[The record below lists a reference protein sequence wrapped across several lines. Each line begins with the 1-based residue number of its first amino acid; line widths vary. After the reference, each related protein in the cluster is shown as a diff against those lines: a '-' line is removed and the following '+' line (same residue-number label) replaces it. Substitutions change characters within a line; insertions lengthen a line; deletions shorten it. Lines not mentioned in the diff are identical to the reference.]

1 MDMEINF
8 PNLGIYLD
16 HVGKNIS
23 IFGFS
28 IAYYGIVI
36 VTGMMIAIWIA
47 QREAKRTGQ
56 NPEQYLDLAM
66 IGIAAGILGARIYYV
81 IFAWDYYKDDLLSIF
96 NIRQGG
102 LAIYGGI
109 IGACIAV
116 VIYSRKKKQNF
127 SLLMDTASM
136 SIVFGQIMGR
146 WGNFFNREAFGDY
159 TNNLFAMQLP
169 VSAVRANEITQKMWD
184 HVVTVNGVEYI
195 QVHPTFLYES
205 LWNVGVLLFLFWFR
219 KRKKFNGEV
228 FLMYLIGYGLG
239 RIWIE
244 GLRTDQLLLPVVGLP
259 VSQLLS
265 GCLVVGCTHL
275 IPLVELT
282 RCDKTDDDCVQLAYD
297 FYQSIGK
304 EAVLLR
310 KECPGFIANR
320 LQLALYREVQDLVMR
335 GVCSVEDVDKA
346 LVYGPG
352 IRWAIFGHNMIMQM
366 GNPGGLT
373 GMVEMLG
380 NSGDHWLED
389 MASWTHQP
397 DNWAQVAQPGVDQ
410 EMANFP
416 DYIGHTNA
424 ECIAYRDQMLID
436 ILKLHKKL

>member
-56 NPEQYLDLAM
+56 NPEQYLNLAM

-109 IGACIAV
+109 ICACIAV

-127 SLLMDTASM
+127 GLLMDTASM

-265 GCLVVGCTHL
+265 GCLVVGCT
-275 IPLVELT
+275 ILVVW
-282 RCDKTDDDCVQLAYD
+282 K
-297 FYQSIGK
+297 
-304 EAVLLR
+304 R
-310 KECPGFIANR
+310 KKI
-320 LQLALYREVQDLVMR
+320 
-335 GVCSVEDVDKA
+335 SS
-346 LVYGPG
+346 
-352 IRWAIFGHNMIMQM
+352 
-366 GNPGGLT
+366 GGET
-373 GMVEMLG
+373 AH
-380 NSGDHWLED
+380 S
-389 MASWTHQP
+389 
-397 DNWAQVAQPGVDQ
+397 
-410 EMANFP
+410 
-416 DYIGHTNA
+416 
-424 ECIAYRDQMLID
+424 
-436 ILKLHKKL
+436 

>member
-195 QVHPTFLYES
+195 QAHPTFLYES

-265 GCLVVGCTHL
+265 GCLVVGCT
-275 IPLVELT
+275 ILVVWK
-282 RCDKTDDDCVQLAYD
+282 R
-297 FYQSIGK
+297 
-304 EAVLLR
+304 
-310 KECPGFIANR
+310 
-320 LQLALYREVQDLVMR
+320 
-335 GVCSVEDVDKA
+335 
-346 LVYGPG
+346 
-352 IRWAIFGHNMIMQM
+352 
-366 GNPGGLT
+366 
-373 GMVEMLG
+373 
-380 NSGDHWLED
+380 
-389 MASWTHQP
+389 
-397 DNWAQVAQPGVDQ
+397 
-410 EMANFP
+410 
-416 DYIGHTNA
+416 
-424 ECIAYRDQMLID
+424 
-436 ILKLHKKL
+436 KKLSSGGETAHS

>member
-81 IFAWDYYKDDLLSIF
+81 IFAWDYFKDDLLSIF

-265 GCLVVGCTHL
+265 GCLVVGCT
-275 IPLVELT
+275 ILVVWK
-282 RCDKTDDDCVQLAYD
+282 R
-297 FYQSIGK
+297 
-304 EAVLLR
+304 
-310 KECPGFIANR
+310 
-320 LQLALYREVQDLVMR
+320 
-335 GVCSVEDVDKA
+335 
-346 LVYGPG
+346 
-352 IRWAIFGHNMIMQM
+352 
-366 GNPGGLT
+366 
-373 GMVEMLG
+373 
-380 NSGDHWLED
+380 
-389 MASWTHQP
+389 
-397 DNWAQVAQPGVDQ
+397 
-410 EMANFP
+410 
-416 DYIGHTNA
+416 
-424 ECIAYRDQMLID
+424 
-436 ILKLHKKL
+436 KKLSSGGETAHS

>member
-116 VIYSRKKKQNF
+116 VIYSRKKKQSF

-265 GCLVVGCTHL
+265 GCLVVGCT
-275 IPLVELT
+275 ILVVWK
-282 RCDKTDDDCVQLAYD
+282 R
-297 FYQSIGK
+297 
-304 EAVLLR
+304 
-310 KECPGFIANR
+310 
-320 LQLALYREVQDLVMR
+320 
-335 GVCSVEDVDKA
+335 
-346 LVYGPG
+346 
-352 IRWAIFGHNMIMQM
+352 
-366 GNPGGLT
+366 
-373 GMVEMLG
+373 
-380 NSGDHWLED
+380 
-389 MASWTHQP
+389 
-397 DNWAQVAQPGVDQ
+397 
-410 EMANFP
+410 
-416 DYIGHTNA
+416 
-424 ECIAYRDQMLID
+424 
-436 ILKLHKKL
+436 KKLSSGGETAHF

>member
-127 SLLMDTASM
+127 GLLMDTASM

-159 TNNLFAMQLP
+159 PNNLFAMQLP

-239 RIWIE
+239 RIWVE

-265 GCLVVGCTHL
+265 GCLVVGCT
-275 IPLVELT
+275 ILVVWK
-282 RCDKTDDDCVQLAYD
+282 R
-297 FYQSIGK
+297 
-304 EAVLLR
+304 
-310 KECPGFIANR
+310 
-320 LQLALYREVQDLVMR
+320 
-335 GVCSVEDVDKA
+335 
-346 LVYGPG
+346 
-352 IRWAIFGHNMIMQM
+352 
-366 GNPGGLT
+366 
-373 GMVEMLG
+373 
-380 NSGDHWLED
+380 
-389 MASWTHQP
+389 
-397 DNWAQVAQPGVDQ
+397 
-410 EMANFP
+410 
-416 DYIGHTNA
+416 
-424 ECIAYRDQMLID
+424 
-436 ILKLHKKL
+436 KKLSSGGETAHS

>member
-81 IFAWDYYKDDLLSIF
+81 VFAWDYYKDDLLSIF

-116 VIYSRKKKQNF
+116 VIYSRKKKQSF
-127 SLLMDTASM
+127 GLLMDTASM

-169 VSAVRANEITQKMWD
+169 VSAVRANETTQKMWD
-184 HVVTVNGVEYI
+184 HAVTVNGVEYI

-265 GCLVVGCTHL
+265 GCLVAGCT
-275 IPLVELT
+275 ILVVWK
-282 RCDKTDDDCVQLAYD
+282 R
-297 FYQSIGK
+297 
-304 EAVLLR
+304 
-310 KECPGFIANR
+310 
-320 LQLALYREVQDLVMR
+320 
-335 GVCSVEDVDKA
+335 
-346 LVYGPG
+346 
-352 IRWAIFGHNMIMQM
+352 
-366 GNPGGLT
+366 
-373 GMVEMLG
+373 
-380 NSGDHWLED
+380 
-389 MASWTHQP
+389 
-397 DNWAQVAQPGVDQ
+397 
-410 EMANFP
+410 
-416 DYIGHTNA
+416 
-424 ECIAYRDQMLID
+424 
-436 ILKLHKKL
+436 KKLSSGGETAHS

>member
-16 HVGKNIS
+16 HVGKSIS

-66 IGIAAGILGARIYYV
+66 IGIAAGILGVRIYYV

-265 GCLVVGCTHL
+265 GCLVVGCT
-275 IPLVELT
+275 ILVVWK
-282 RCDKTDDDCVQLAYD
+282 R
-297 FYQSIGK
+297 
-304 EAVLLR
+304 
-310 KECPGFIANR
+310 
-320 LQLALYREVQDLVMR
+320 
-335 GVCSVEDVDKA
+335 
-346 LVYGPG
+346 
-352 IRWAIFGHNMIMQM
+352 
-366 GNPGGLT
+366 
-373 GMVEMLG
+373 
-380 NSGDHWLED
+380 
-389 MASWTHQP
+389 
-397 DNWAQVAQPGVDQ
+397 
-410 EMANFP
+410 
-416 DYIGHTNA
+416 
-424 ECIAYRDQMLID
+424 
-436 ILKLHKKL
+436 KKLSSGGETAHS

>member
-244 GLRTDQLLLPVVGLP
+244 GLRTDQLLVPVVGLP

-265 GCLVVGCTHL
+265 GCLVVGCT
-275 IPLVELT
+275 ILVVWK
-282 RCDKTDDDCVQLAYD
+282 R
-297 FYQSIGK
+297 
-304 EAVLLR
+304 
-310 KECPGFIANR
+310 
-320 LQLALYREVQDLVMR
+320 
-335 GVCSVEDVDKA
+335 
-346 LVYGPG
+346 
-352 IRWAIFGHNMIMQM
+352 
-366 GNPGGLT
+366 
-373 GMVEMLG
+373 
-380 NSGDHWLED
+380 
-389 MASWTHQP
+389 
-397 DNWAQVAQPGVDQ
+397 
-410 EMANFP
+410 
-416 DYIGHTNA
+416 
-424 ECIAYRDQMLID
+424 
-436 ILKLHKKL
+436 KKLSSGGETAHS

>member
-244 GLRTDQLLLPVVGLP
+244 GLRTHQLLLPVVGLP

-265 GCLVVGCTHL
+265 GCLVVGCT
-275 IPLVELT
+275 ILVVWK
-282 RCDKTDDDCVQLAYD
+282 R
-297 FYQSIGK
+297 
-304 EAVLLR
+304 
-310 KECPGFIANR
+310 
-320 LQLALYREVQDLVMR
+320 
-335 GVCSVEDVDKA
+335 
-346 LVYGPG
+346 
-352 IRWAIFGHNMIMQM
+352 
-366 GNPGGLT
+366 
-373 GMVEMLG
+373 
-380 NSGDHWLED
+380 
-389 MASWTHQP
+389 
-397 DNWAQVAQPGVDQ
+397 
-410 EMANFP
+410 
-416 DYIGHTNA
+416 
-424 ECIAYRDQMLID
+424 
-436 ILKLHKKL
+436 KKLSSGGETAHS

>member
-169 VSAVRANEITQKMWD
+169 VSAVRANEFTQKMWD

-265 GCLVVGCTHL
+265 GCLVVGCT
-275 IPLVELT
+275 ILVVWK
-282 RCDKTDDDCVQLAYD
+282 R
-297 FYQSIGK
+297 
-304 EAVLLR
+304 
-310 KECPGFIANR
+310 
-320 LQLALYREVQDLVMR
+320 
-335 GVCSVEDVDKA
+335 
-346 LVYGPG
+346 
-352 IRWAIFGHNMIMQM
+352 
-366 GNPGGLT
+366 
-373 GMVEMLG
+373 
-380 NSGDHWLED
+380 
-389 MASWTHQP
+389 
-397 DNWAQVAQPGVDQ
+397 
-410 EMANFP
+410 
-416 DYIGHTNA
+416 
-424 ECIAYRDQMLID
+424 
-436 ILKLHKKL
+436 KKLSSGGETAHS

>member
-28 IAYYGIVI
+28 IAYYVIVI

-265 GCLVVGCTHL
+265 GCLVVGCT
-275 IPLVELT
+275 ILVVWK
-282 RCDKTDDDCVQLAYD
+282 R
-297 FYQSIGK
+297 
-304 EAVLLR
+304 
-310 KECPGFIANR
+310 
-320 LQLALYREVQDLVMR
+320 
-335 GVCSVEDVDKA
+335 
-346 LVYGPG
+346 
-352 IRWAIFGHNMIMQM
+352 
-366 GNPGGLT
+366 
-373 GMVEMLG
+373 
-380 NSGDHWLED
+380 
-389 MASWTHQP
+389 
-397 DNWAQVAQPGVDQ
+397 
-410 EMANFP
+410 
-416 DYIGHTNA
+416 
-424 ECIAYRDQMLID
+424 
-436 ILKLHKKL
+436 KKLSSGGETAHS

>member
-56 NPEQYLDLAM
+56 SPEQYLDLAM

-116 VIYSRKKKQNF
+116 VIYSRKKKQSF
-127 SLLMDTASM
+127 GLLMDTASM

-195 QVHPTFLYES
+195 QVHPTFLYEG

-244 GLRTDQLLLPVVGLP
+244 GLRTDQLLLPVMGLP

-265 GCLVVGCTHL
+265 GCLVAGCT
-275 IPLVELT
+275 ILVVWK
-282 RCDKTDDDCVQLAYD
+282 R
-297 FYQSIGK
+297 
-304 EAVLLR
+304 
-310 KECPGFIANR
+310 
-320 LQLALYREVQDLVMR
+320 
-335 GVCSVEDVDKA
+335 
-346 LVYGPG
+346 
-352 IRWAIFGHNMIMQM
+352 
-366 GNPGGLT
+366 
-373 GMVEMLG
+373 
-380 NSGDHWLED
+380 
-389 MASWTHQP
+389 
-397 DNWAQVAQPGVDQ
+397 
-410 EMANFP
+410 
-416 DYIGHTNA
+416 
-424 ECIAYRDQMLID
+424 
-436 ILKLHKKL
+436 KKLSSGGETAHS

>member
-8 PNLGIYLD
+8 PNLGIYLN

-56 NPEQYLDLAM
+56 DPDQYLDLAM
-66 IGIAAGILGARIYYV
+66 IGIAAGIVGARIYYV
-81 IFAWDYYKDDLLSIF
+81 VFAWDYYKNDLLSIF

-116 VIYSRKKKQNF
+116 VIYSRKKKQSF
-127 SLLMDTASM
+127 GLLMDTASM

-184 HVVTVNGVEYI
+184 HAVTINGVEYI

-205 LWNVGVLLFLFWFR
+205 LWNVGVLFFLFWFR

-265 GCLVVGCTHL
+265 GCLVVGCT
-275 IPLVELT
+275 IAVVWK
-282 RCDKTDDDCVQLAYD
+282 RRKIAAGGDAA
-297 FYQSIGK
+297 QS
-304 EAVLLR
+304 
-310 KECPGFIANR
+310 ECSEP
-320 LQLALYREVQDLVMR
+320 V
-335 GVCSVEDVDKA
+335 
-346 LVYGPG
+346 
-352 IRWAIFGHNMIMQM
+352 
-366 GNPGGLT
+366 
-373 GMVEMLG
+373 
-380 NSGDHWLED
+380 
-389 MASWTHQP
+389 
-397 DNWAQVAQPGVDQ
+397 
-410 EMANFP
+410 
-416 DYIGHTNA
+416 
-424 ECIAYRDQMLID
+424 
-436 ILKLHKKL
+436 KK

>member
-265 GCLVVGCTHL
+265 GCLVVGCT
-275 IPLVELT
+275 ILVVW
-282 RCDKTDDDCVQLAYD
+282 K
-297 FYQSIGK
+297 
-304 EAVLLR
+304 R
-310 KECPGFIANR
+310 KK
-320 LQLALYREVQDLVMR
+320 M
-335 GVCSVEDVDKA
+335 SS
-346 LVYGPG
+346 
-352 IRWAIFGHNMIMQM
+352 
-366 GNPGGLT
+366 GGET
-373 GMVEMLG
+373 AH
-380 NSGDHWLED
+380 S
-389 MASWTHQP
+389 
-397 DNWAQVAQPGVDQ
+397 
-410 EMANFP
+410 
-416 DYIGHTNA
+416 
-424 ECIAYRDQMLID
+424 
-436 ILKLHKKL
+436 

>member
-16 HVGKNIS
+16 HVGKSIS

-195 QVHPTFLYES
+195 QVHPTFLCES

-228 FLMYLIGYGLG
+228 FLMCLIGYGLG

-265 GCLVVGCTHL
+265 GCLVVGCT
-275 IPLVELT
+275 ILVVWK
-282 RCDKTDDDCVQLAYD
+282 R
-297 FYQSIGK
+297 
-304 EAVLLR
+304 
-310 KECPGFIANR
+310 
-320 LQLALYREVQDLVMR
+320 
-335 GVCSVEDVDKA
+335 
-346 LVYGPG
+346 
-352 IRWAIFGHNMIMQM
+352 
-366 GNPGGLT
+366 
-373 GMVEMLG
+373 
-380 NSGDHWLED
+380 
-389 MASWTHQP
+389 
-397 DNWAQVAQPGVDQ
+397 
-410 EMANFP
+410 
-416 DYIGHTNA
+416 
-424 ECIAYRDQMLID
+424 
-436 ILKLHKKL
+436 KKLSSGGETAHS

>member
-16 HVGKNIS
+16 HVGKSIS

-66 IGIAAGILGARIYYV
+66 IGIAADILGARIYYV

-265 GCLVVGCTHL
+265 GCLVVGCT
-275 IPLVELT
+275 ILVVWK
-282 RCDKTDDDCVQLAYD
+282 R
-297 FYQSIGK
+297 
-304 EAVLLR
+304 
-310 KECPGFIANR
+310 
-320 LQLALYREVQDLVMR
+320 
-335 GVCSVEDVDKA
+335 
-346 LVYGPG
+346 
-352 IRWAIFGHNMIMQM
+352 
-366 GNPGGLT
+366 
-373 GMVEMLG
+373 
-380 NSGDHWLED
+380 
-389 MASWTHQP
+389 
-397 DNWAQVAQPGVDQ
+397 
-410 EMANFP
+410 
-416 DYIGHTNA
+416 
-424 ECIAYRDQMLID
+424 
-436 ILKLHKKL
+436 KKLSSGGETAHS

>member
-47 QREAKRTGQ
+47 QSEAKRTGQ

-265 GCLVVGCTHL
+265 GCLVVGCT
-275 IPLVELT
+275 ILVVWK
-282 RCDKTDDDCVQLAYD
+282 R
-297 FYQSIGK
+297 
-304 EAVLLR
+304 
-310 KECPGFIANR
+310 
-320 LQLALYREVQDLVMR
+320 
-335 GVCSVEDVDKA
+335 
-346 LVYGPG
+346 
-352 IRWAIFGHNMIMQM
+352 
-366 GNPGGLT
+366 
-373 GMVEMLG
+373 
-380 NSGDHWLED
+380 
-389 MASWTHQP
+389 
-397 DNWAQVAQPGVDQ
+397 
-410 EMANFP
+410 
-416 DYIGHTNA
+416 
-424 ECIAYRDQMLID
+424 
-436 ILKLHKKL
+436 KKLSSGGETAHS